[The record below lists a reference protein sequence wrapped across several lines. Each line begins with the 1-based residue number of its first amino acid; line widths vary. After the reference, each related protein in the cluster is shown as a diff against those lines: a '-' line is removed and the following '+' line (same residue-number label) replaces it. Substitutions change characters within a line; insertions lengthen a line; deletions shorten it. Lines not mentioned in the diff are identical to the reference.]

1 MMVPLE
7 GEFCAEETVLVEVA
21 SPNRKRHHDAISEWR
36 SPRLVA
42 SDPLLPTDHL
52 LPTDTA

>member
-7 GEFCAEETVLVEVA
+7 GEFCAEETIRVEVA
-21 SPNRKRHHDAISEWR
+21 SPNRKRHYDAKSEGR

-42 SDPLLPTDHL
+42 SDPWLPRDPL
-52 LPTDTA
+52 SPTDTA